1 MEEQQ
6 GLFNKNFIIIG
17 IASFLMFF
25 AFYLLMPVIAM
36 YVIDEFNASPSTA
49 GIVVSAYIITA
60 LIARPFSGYLVD
72 KYDRRKFYLL
82 SFALFTFFF
91 FGYIISSSISMVFMT
106 RVLLGATFSLVTT
119 ASSTLAI
126 DVMPSKRRAEGIGY
140 FGAMTVLAM
149 AMGPM
154 AGLYLM
160 ELFSYEGLFV
170 IAMISSGLGVLTAA
184 FIKTKP
190 RQKTTHAPLSFDRFF
205 LKSGASIALII
216 ALLSFINGT
225 LMVYVSL
232 YVKESSIDVNAGNFF
247 LFLAIGVI
255 ISRLLSGKFLN
266 KGLHSTILQVGIITI
281 MISSI
286 VFTCFLTPVTF
297 PISSLFLGIGFG
309 LTSPS
314 IQSMIIDLVPHNQR
328 GTANSTYF
336 IALDFGSG
344 MGMLLGGLIAEKYN
358 YQTVY
363 FVGLALVITSLMVYK
378 LYSQKD
384 YQTRYKLAKQNQ
396 D

>member
-1 MEEQQ
+1 METNQ

-17 IASFLMFF
+17 VASFLMFF

-36 YVIDEFNASPSTA
+36 YVIEEFGASPSVA
-49 GIVVSAYIITA
+49 GVVVSAYIITA

-91 FGYIISSSISMVFMT
+91 FGYLIASSISMVFIT

-126 DVMPSKRRAEGIGY
+126 DVIPSKRRAEGIGY

-149 AMGPM
+149 AIGPM

-170 IAMISSGLGVLTAA
+170 IAMISCGLGVLTAV

-190 RQKTTHAPLSFDRFF
+190 RPKTTHAPLSLDRFF

-232 YVKESSIDVNAGNFF
+232 YVKESGIDANAGDFF

-255 ISRLLSGKFLN
+255 ISRVLSGKFLN
-266 KGLHSTILQVGIITI
+266 RGLHSTILQIGIITVI
-281 MISSI
+281 ISSI
-286 VFTCFLTPVTF
+286 VFIFFLNPMTF

-309 LTSPS
+309 LTAPS
-314 IQSMIIDLVPHNQR
+314 IQSMIIDLVPHNKR

-336 IALDFGSG
+336 IALDLGSG
-344 MGMLLGGLIAEKYN
+344 MGMLLGGLIADNFSYK
-358 YQTVY
+358 TVY
-363 FVGLALVITSLMVYK
+363 IVGLTLVVVSLIVYK

-384 YQTRYKLAKQNQ
+384 YQKKYELAKQNK